1 MSESC
6 KTIAVLLLFFT
17 RLLLLPLEKPSL
29 NRKYSAAMKSCPV
42 FKGLGLNC
50 RTNNYGAHAGGVE
63 WEGRRSNLTCL
74 SGIGPPVVFYFCAL
88 KEKDISDWLRG
99 GLVFRCFPTHVRL
112 PLRYESFK
120 KE

>member
-1 MSESC
+1 MLYLNQFSWHEW
-6 KTIAVLLLFFT
+6 VLQNYNCSAAFFT

-74 SGIGPPVVFYFCAL
+74 SGI
-88 KEKDISDWLRG
+88 D
-99 GLVFRCFPTHVRL
+99 
-112 PLRYESFK
+112 PL
-120 KE
+120 